1 MNFKSSKFQLHFLP
15 QYTLIVKVDY
25 QYDHLLIINDHLEVM
40 RYISYSKVEPEEEAL
55 KLLSLPFEKV
65 FLLLGTQ
72 SKLVLPY
79 DTYDPSLKG
88 VYQKFL
94 LKESTDSQ
102 FACKLKDYGVVVC
115 YELDEWLL
123 DGWNKIYA
131 DIEVVPEFQI
141 IFQLIKEHIN
151 KGLVLNIH
159 MYDKK
164 IDFYLFK
171 EGRITLINTFEIHT
185 PEDLRFYLLQLLKFS
200 EAEETVFDKVLVT
213 QDLNRFDIKAVMG
226 PYCRELIYVKGNLH
240 MEEDQAVLAEVLNKM
255 NFAVKE
261 KVCEL

>member
-15 QYTLIVKVDY
+15 QYTLIIKVDY
-25 QYDHLLIINDHLEVM
+25 LYDHLLIIDDNQEVM
-40 RYISYSKVEPEEEAL
+40 RYISYSKEEPDEEAL
-55 KLLSLPFEKV
+55 KLLSLPFDKV

-72 SKLVLPY
+72 SKLILHY
-79 DTYDPSLKG
+79 DIYDPSLKE
-88 VYQKFL
+88 VYQRFL
-94 LKESTDSQ
+94 LKENAASQ
-102 FACKLKDYGVVVC
+102 FACKLKDYEVVIC

-141 IFQLIKEHIN
+141 VFQLIKEHVD

-171 EGRITLINTFEIHT
+171 DANIILINTFEIHT
-185 PEDLRFYLLQLLKFS
+185 AEDLRFYLLQLLKFS
-200 EAEETVFDKVLVT
+200 EAEEGVFDKILVT
-213 QDLNRFDIKAVMG
+213 QDMNRFDTQAIMG
-226 PYCRELIYVKGNLH
+226 PYSRELIYVNGNLYVD
-240 MEEDQAVLAEVLNKM
+240 EDQAVLAEVLNKM